1 MLIISIMVFFTWISA
16 VSSVPI
22 TDLSIVESP
31 TEMFEKAESLRKANK
46 TDSALIQYSLL
57 VELNRKNN
65 DNEVRKLVANSLL
78 EIGRLY
84 YIRLNNY
91 ANAYRTL
98 QDAEEIARTLEDTV
112 THAEILLNIGN
123 IYNMYEY
130 IFPDPEV
137 SREDIRGRKYY
148 EKALSEGLAAKE
160 WGLVNSAYI
169 NLVMLDMP
177 FKVDSGLHQRYSEI
191 INSHMPDSAPG
202 YYICKIL
209 NNGMGAVSD
218 RRYHEARDLFTAFRD
233 SMASADPRD
242 RFMADFCL
250 AAVEVNKGDYKTA
263 IDHLKD
269 VFEVE
274 SDINLADVYIETY
287 DLLSRLYGEL
297 GDKNTSD
304 EYRLKFYEA
313 KDLFT
318 KDIAT
323 LEPTRLGIEIDR
335 ISRIASE
342 EEATKRIRTIILVL
356 CLLLIVVLVSVSC
369 ILIRKN
375 RQLKLKNN
383 VIYTQMSTLL
393 SDGDRQSDNEGENQE
408 SCVNDISIDDRKP
421 EEEKY
426 KDSSMTSD
434 TRRDLIEKIEKVMGN
449 IDEIC
454 DNSFSLI
461 RLTSLVESN
470 TSYVSRAIN
479 EHYGM
484 TFGNLLNKY
493 RIREA
498 CRRMSDIGAYGNLT
512 IDAISESVG
521 FNTRATF
528 TKAFRNN
535 VGMLPS
541 EFMRLARDK
550 Q

>member
-1 MLIISIMVFFTWISA
+1 M
-16 VSSVPI
+16 
-22 TDLSIVESP
+22 
-31 TEMFEKAESLRKANK
+31 
-46 TDSALIQYSLL
+46 
-57 VELNRKNN
+57 
-65 DNEVRKLVANSLL
+65 
-78 EIGRLY
+78 
-84 YIRLNNY
+84 
-91 ANAYRTL
+91 
-98 QDAEEIARTLEDTV
+98 
-112 THAEILLNIGN
+112 
-123 IYNMYEY
+123 
-130 IFPDPEV
+130 
-137 SREDIRGRKYY
+137 
-148 EKALSEGLAAKE
+148 AAKE

-177 FKVDSGLHQRYSEI
+177 FKVDPGLHKRYDEI
-191 INSHMPDSAPG
+191 LNNHMPDSAPG
-202 YYICKIL
+202 YDICKIL
-209 NNGMGAVSD
+209 NDGMGAVSD
-218 RRYHEARDLFTAFRD
+218 RRYHEAHDLFIAFRD
-233 SMASADPRD
+233 SVSSADPRD

-297 GDKNTSD
+297 GDKNASD
-304 EYRLKFYEA
+304 EYRLRFYEA

-342 EEATKRIRTIILVL
+342 EEAAKRIRTNILVL
-356 CLLLIVVLVSVSC
+356 CLLLVVVLVSVSC

-393 SDGDRQSDNEGENQE
+393 GGGDRQLDKDGENHE
-408 SCVNDISIDDRKP
+408 SCGKNRSIEDRKP
-421 EEEKY
+421 EDEKY
-426 KDSSMTSD
+426 KDSAMTSD
-434 TRRDLIEKIEKVMGN
+434 TRRELIEKIEKVMGDV
-449 IDEIC
+449 DEVC

-498 CRRMSDIGAYGNLT
+498 CRRMSDIGTYGNLT
-512 IDAISESVG
+512 IAAISESVG
-521 FNTRATF
+521 FNTRSTF